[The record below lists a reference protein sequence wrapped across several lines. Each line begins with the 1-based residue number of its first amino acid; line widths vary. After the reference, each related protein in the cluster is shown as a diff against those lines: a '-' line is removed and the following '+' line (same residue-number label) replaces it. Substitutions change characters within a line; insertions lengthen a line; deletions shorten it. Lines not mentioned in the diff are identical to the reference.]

1 MQTFGIQVIAKCKSL
16 FEAVG
21 FSNQP
26 AQPSLQ
32 RDFLG

>member
-1 MQTFGIQVIAKCKSL
+1 MQTVGIQVVTKRKIL

-32 RDFLG
+32 GDFLG